1 MKHVRSITKIIE
13 ETKGGSNIQIGFIER
28 RDHNLGEKIK
38 GINQR
43 LKRFCN
49 STSIIRQKGES

>member
-13 ETKGGSNIQIGFIER
+13 ETKGGSDIQIGFIER

-38 GINQR
+38 GIN
-43 LKRFCN
+43 
-49 STSIIRQKGES
+49 